1 MWISLLLSISASLFL
16 IAVIQ
21 PIANMAISWLRL
33 KYYKNQGMPTYY
45 SPIIGHLGMYSKKH
59 VDNHKR
65 RSTEYVKKLPSV
77 KGDKG
82 IMATNFLFNGTKN
95 GVLVYGSDLIKEFLV
110 KEDKF
115 EKARVLAK
123 GKYNRFGLFFLDGDE
138 MMKQKS
144 LFLKLFR
151 YEGIEEIVQSL
162 CQIIQDS
169 FNHFNLVKG
178 IGKEPIRANLN
189 DLFPTIMKK
198 ITNIIMFG
206 KETFEAG
213 SPEEELHDQFFQLGE
228 TFKEFGKNPFLIMWP
243 NLMARL
249 GLSSVA
255 ARLDNINKR
264 QIDLI

>member
-1 MWISLLLSISASLFL
+1 
-16 IAVIQ
+16 
-21 PIANMAISWLRL
+21 
-33 KYYKNQGMPTYY
+33 
-45 SPIIGHLGMYSKKH
+45 
-59 VDNHKR
+59 
-65 RSTEYVKKLPSV
+65 
-77 KGDKG
+77 
-82 IMATNFLFNGTKN
+82 
-95 GVLVYGSDLIKEFLV
+95 
-110 KEDKF
+110 
-115 EKARVLAK
+115 
-123 GKYNRFGLFFLDGDE
+123 

-198 ITNIIMFG
+198 ITNMIMFG